1 MSVNIYDTANQL
13 EQDLRQTE
21 EFNQLDAAFKN
32 VKADEEASLVFNEFR
47 EVQQM
52 IQQKQMTGQE
62 ITEEEAQQAQTI
74 STKIGENELI
84 TNLLEAEKR
93 VGQMIDD
100 INQTVLK
107 PVRELY
113 Q

>member
-13 EQDLRQTE
+13 EQDLRKTD
-21 EFNQLDAAFKN
+21 EFQKLDAAFKA
-32 VKADEEASLVFNEFR
+32 VKEDEEANQVFNEFR
-47 EVQQM
+47 EIQQM
-52 IQQKQMTGQE
+52 IQQKQMSGQQ
-62 ITEEEAQQAQTI
+62 ISEEEAQQAQEVSNKI
-74 STKIGENELI
+74 SENELI
-84 TNLLEAEKR
+84 TNLLEAEKS

>member
-13 EQDLRQTE
+13 EQDLRKTD
-21 EFNQLDAAFKN
+21 EFQSLQAAFKAVREN
-32 VKADEEASLVFNEFR
+32 EEANKVFNEFR
-47 EVQQM
+47 QVQQM
-52 IQQKQMTGQE
+52 IQQKQMSGQE
-62 ITEEEAQQAQTI
+62 ITEEEAQQAQEV
-74 STKIGENELI
+74 SKEIGENALI
-84 TNLLEAEKR
+84 TDLLEAEKS

-107 PVRELY
+107 PVTELY

>member
-13 EQDLRQTE
+13 EQDLRNSE
-21 EFNQLDAAFKN
+21 EFAALKQAFSAIKE
-32 VKADEEASLVFNEFR
+32 DEEANTVYNEFR
-47 EVQQM
+47 QVQQL
-52 IQQKQMTGQE
+52 IQQKQMMGEQV
-62 ITEEEAQQAQTI
+62 TEDEAKQAQTI
-74 STKIGENELI
+74 SEKINENEVI
-84 TNLLEAEKR
+84 SQLLEAEKR
-93 VGQMIDD
+93 VGTMIDD

>member
-13 EQDLRQTE
+13 EQDLRNSE
-21 EFNQLDAAFKN
+21 EFAELKRAFAAIKE
-32 VKADEEASLVFNEFR
+32 DEEANGVYNEFR
-47 EVQQM
+47 QVQQL
-52 IQQKQMTGQE
+52 IQQKQMMGEQV
-62 ITEEEAQQAQTI
+62 TEEEAKQAQTI
-74 STKIGENELI
+74 SEKINENEVI
-84 TNLLEAEKR
+84 SQLLEAEKR
-93 VGQMIDD
+93 VGTMIDD

>member
-13 EQDLRQTE
+13 EKDLRQTE
-21 EFNQLDAAFKN
+21 EFNQLDVAFKA
-32 VKADEEASLVFNEFR
+32 VKEDEEANRVFNEFR

-62 ITEEEAQQAQTI
+62 ITEEEAQQAQGI
-74 STKIGENELI
+74 SNKIGDNALI
-84 TNLLEAEKR
+84 TDLLEAEKR

>member
-13 EQDLRQTE
+13 EQDLRKTE
-21 EFNQLDAAFKN
+21 EFNQLDAAFKA
-32 VKADEEASLVFNEFR
+32 VKEDEEANTVFNEFR

-62 ITEEEAQQAQTI
+62 ITEEEAQQAQGI
-74 STKIGENELI
+74 SSKIGENALI
-84 TNLLEAEKR
+84 TDLLEAEKR

>member
-13 EQDLRQTE
+13 EQDLIKTE
-21 EFNQLDAAFKN
+21 EFQKLDAAFKA
-32 VKADEEASLVFNEFR
+32 VKEDEEANRVFNEFR
-47 EVQQM
+47 EVQQT
-52 IQQKQMTGQE
+52 IQQKQMSGEE
-62 ITEEEAQQAQTI
+62 ISEEEAQQAQEI
-74 STKIGENELI
+74 SGKIGENETI
-84 TNLLEAEKR
+84 TNLLEAEKH

>member
-13 EQDLRQTE
+13 EQDLRKTE
-21 EFNQLDAAFKN
+21 EFKQLDAAFKA
-32 VKADEEASLVFNEFR
+32 VKEDEEANQVFNEFR
-47 EVQQM
+47 QVQQM
-52 IQQKQMTGQE
+52 IQQKQMSGQE
-62 ITEEEAQQAQTI
+62 ITEEEAQQAQEI
-74 STKIGENELI
+74 SGKIGENEII

>member
-13 EQDLRQTE
+13 EQDLRKTE
-21 EFNQLDAAFKN
+21 EFNQLDAAFKA
-32 VKADEEASLVFNEFR
+32 VKENEEANTVFNEFR

-52 IQQKQMTGQE
+52 IQQKQMSGQE
-62 ITEEEAQQAQTI
+62 ITEDEAQQAQGV
-74 STKIGENELI
+74 SNKIGENTLI
-84 TNLLEAEKR
+84 TDLLEAEKR